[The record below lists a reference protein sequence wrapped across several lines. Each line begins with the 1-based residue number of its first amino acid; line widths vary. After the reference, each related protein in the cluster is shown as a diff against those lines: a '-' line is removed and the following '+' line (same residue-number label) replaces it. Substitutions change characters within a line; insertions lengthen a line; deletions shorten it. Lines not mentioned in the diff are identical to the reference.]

1 MKKILLILG
10 VCALIFTSCDKEKA
24 VNFTKIADML
34 YEVTYDTYSEKPV
47 GTYQEFG
54 GEMACSC
61 VRNGNYVGRNFDY
74 YMNRSAIF
82 VVHTTA
88 KKGRYASIGIA
99 RLSNVNNAIIEAG
112 LSDRQIKILPWG
124 LVDGMNEKGLVVTAN
139 VVAKLD
145 AGTIPHTGT
154 NPGAPELN
162 IHSAIRALIDNC
174 ASVQEAINYL
184 ESHNITPFGSEKT
197 NLHLMVSDP
206 KETYVV
212 EIINNQIV
220 ARPQNIMTN
229 YHLFMDEIPDYAIGV
244 ERYNILKEHYAEG
257 SVNMESMWNLMKRVR
272 YTNSYLAANKWYS
285 EIAPLAGIPYS
296 EISSYQSNLDSYLI
310 SQEEEWMVEKAYVEQ
325 NGLREE
331 TEWWDTAHN
340 SIYNIRDKKLWV
352 TIHEQNTIHN
362 FSL

>member
-10 VCALIFTSCDKEKA
+10 ICALIFTSCDKEKA

-47 GTYQEFG
+47 GTYQEFS

-61 VRNGNYVGRNFDY
+61 VRNGDFVGRNFDF
-74 YMNRSAIF
+74 YMNQTATF
-82 VVHTTA
+82 VIHTTA

-99 RLSNVNNAIIEAG
+99 RLSNVNNAMIEAG
-112 LSDRQIKILPWG
+112 LSDRQIKILPWAM
-124 LVDGMNEKGLVVTAN
+124 VDGMNEKGLVVTAN
-139 VVAKLD
+139 VVSKSD

-154 NPGAPELN
+154 KPGAPELN

-174 ASVQEAINYL
+174 ASVQEAIDYL
-184 ESHNITPFGSEKT
+184 ESHNITPFGSKKT

-212 EIINNQIV
+212 EIINNRIV

-229 YHLFMDEIPDYAIGV
+229 YHLFLNEIPDYAMGV
-244 ERYNILKEHYAEG
+244 ERYNILQEHYDEG
-257 SVNMESMWNLMKRVR
+257 GANMEGMWNLMKRVK
-272 YTNSYLAANKWYS
+272 YTNSYIAENKWYS
-285 EIAPLAGIPYS
+285 EFAPANGIRYS
-296 EISSYQSNLDSYLI
+296 EIPSHQSSLDSNLIL
-310 SQEEEWMVEKAYVEQ
+310 QEEEWMEEKAHIEQ

-331 TEWWDTAHN
+331 TKWWDTSHN
-340 SIYNIRDKKLWV
+340 SIYNLRDKELWV
-352 TIHEQNTIHN
+352 TLHEQNIIHK